1 MDADPRHELGR
12 KGEAVAAKYYRQQG
26 YALLDH
32 NFRTRYGELDLVL
45 YRDGVMVIAEVK
57 TRSRM
62 GIVAPRE
69 SVDRR
74 KRQRLIWAAQIYLQN
89 SPYRESA
96 VRFDVVEVIPQ
107 GNAWQVRCTPNAF
120 DCDNR

>member
-26 YALLDH
+26 YALLDQ

-120 DCDNR
+120 DCDTR

>member
-62 GIVAPRE
+62 GLVAPRE

-107 GNAWQVRCTPNAF
+107 GNAWQVRSNPNAF